1 MGGRMDLKRIGM
13 LESQVYEY
21 ELDYAAVPATKGL
34 NKGNHGKGFTSSV
47 ECQLEAMD
55 APDIRALVSAEFEKV
70 LDMDLLNARIEN
82 EAEERIRTAEIL
94 LQRL

>member
-1 MGGRMDLKRIGM
+1 MKKLRIPWLSRVSFSRQPPGSGGGRNHRNRWQLSNGMGGRLP
-13 LESQVYEY
+13 LEWVADFAWNTQ
-21 ELDYAAVPATKGL
+21 
-34 NKGNHGKGFTSSV
+34 
-47 ECQLEAMD
+47 
-55 APDIRALVSAEFEKV
+55 PDIRALVSAEFEKV

>member
-1 MGGRMDLKRIGM
+1 MGGRLP
-13 LESQVYEY
+13 LEWVADFAWNTQ
-21 ELDYAAVPATKGL
+21 
-34 NKGNHGKGFTSSV
+34 
-47 ECQLEAMD
+47 
-55 APDIRALVSAEFEKV
+55 PDIRALVSAEFEKV